1 MTARHFTH
9 CRRGDRVK
17 PSMLAAVDVG
27 SNAIRFLISNVEEL
41 TNDKPV
47 KKNAYL
53 RIPIR
58 LGTDVFLYG
67 AISEQKQAAF
77 LDAMTGIAHI
87 MRAYGVDHYRI
98 CATSAMR
105 DAANGQD
112 IMQLVR
118 EKTGLRIDI
127 VTGLEEAQIL
137 FNANALS
144 RFTDVNS
151 ALYVDVGGGSTEI
164 IAVKNNTLLEA
175 QSFQVGTL
183 RMLAQ
188 VVAPEE
194 WLRLDAHLA
203 RMAETYKPRQIIAS
217 GGNINK
223 AAKLLDKKEG
233 KATSRAELQALYED
247 LRNLPYA
254 DRMARYRLN
263 QYRADVIVP
272 ALEIFLTVA
281 ARSGACRFIIPKV
294 GLVDGMVR
302 HMCFYGGADQARQ
315 PPAPSFR
322 DIP

>member
-1 MTARHFTH
+1 MKLQT
-9 CRRGDRVK
+9 V
-17 PSMLAAVDVG
+17 AAMDVG
-27 SNAIRFLISNVEEL
+27 SNAIRCLISDVSEL
-41 TNDKPV
+41 GPDKPV
-47 KKNAYL
+47 KKTAYL
-53 RIPIR
+53 RIPVR
-58 LGTDVFLYG
+58 LGADVFTSG
-67 AISEQKQAAF
+67 RI
-77 LDAMTGIAHI
+77 LDARQHMFLEAMTAFVHL
-87 MRAYGVDHYRI
+87 MRAYDVDHYRI

-105 DAANGQD
+105 DAANGPSL
-112 IMQLVR
+112 ISSVSR
-118 EKTGLRIDI
+118 A
-127 VTGLEEAQIL
+127 TGLEISIISGVEEAEIL
-137 FNANALS
+137 FEANTFSAW
-144 RFTDVNS
+144 TEPDET

-302 HMCFYGGADQARQ
+302 HMCFYGGTEQASQ

>member
-1 MTARHFTH
+1 M
-9 CRRGDRVK
+9 
-17 PSMLAAVDVG
+17 
-27 SNAIRFLISNVEEL
+27 
-41 TNDKPV
+41 
-47 KKNAYL
+47 
-53 RIPIR
+53 
-58 LGTDVFLYG
+58 
-67 AISEQKQAAF
+67 
-77 LDAMTGIAHI
+77 
-87 MRAYGVDHYRI
+87 
-98 CATSAMR
+98 
-105 DAANGQD
+105 
-112 IMQLVR
+112 
-118 EKTGLRIDI
+118 
-127 VTGLEEAQIL
+127 
-137 FNANALS
+137 
-144 RFTDVNS
+144 
-151 ALYVDVGGGSTEI
+151 DVGGGSTEI

-203 RMAETYKPRQIIAS
+203 RTAS

-272 ALEIFLTVA
+272 ALEIFPTVA
-281 ARSGACRFIIPKV
+281 ARSGAGRFIIPKV

-302 HMCFYGGADQARQ
+302 HMCFYGGAEQARQ

>member
-1 MTARHFTH
+1 MKLQT
-9 CRRGDRVK
+9 V
-17 PSMLAAVDVG
+17 AAMDVG
-27 SNAIRFLISNVEEL
+27 SNAIRCLISDVTEL
-41 TNDKPV
+41 GPDKPV
-47 KKNAYL
+47 KKTAYL
-53 RIPIR
+53 RIPVR
-58 LGTDVFLYG
+58 LGADVFTSG
-67 AISEQKQAAF
+67 RI
-77 LDAMTGIAHI
+77 LDARQHMFLEAMTAFVHL
-87 MRAYGVDHYRI
+87 MRAYDVDHYRI

-105 DAANGQD
+105 DAANGPSL
-112 IMQLVR
+112 ISSVSR
-118 EKTGLRIDI
+118 A
-127 VTGLEEAQIL
+127 TGLEISIISGVEEAEIL
-137 FNANALS
+137 FEANTFSAW
-144 RFTDVNS
+144 TEPDET

-247 LRNLPYA
+247 LRTLPYA

-302 HMCFYGGADQARQ
+302 HMCFYGGAEQASQ

>member
-1 MTARHFTH
+1 MKLQT
-9 CRRGDRVK
+9 V
-17 PSMLAAVDVG
+17 AAMDVG
-27 SNAIRFLISNVEEL
+27 SNAIRCLISDVTEL
-41 TNDKPV
+41 GPDKPV
-47 KKNAYL
+47 KKSAYL
-53 RIPIR
+53 RIPVR
-58 LGTDVFLYG
+58 LGADVFTSG
-67 AISEQKQAAF
+67 RISDARQHMF
-77 LDAMTGIAHI
+77 LEAMTAFVHL
-87 MRAYGVDHYRI
+87 MRAYDVDHYRI

-105 DAANGQD
+105 DAANGPAL
-112 IMQLVR
+112 ISSVSR
-118 EKTGLRIDI
+118 A
-127 VTGLEEAQIL
+127 TGLEISIISGVEEAEIL
-137 FNANALS
+137 FEANT
-144 RFTDVNS
+144 FS
-151 ALYVDVGGGSTEI
+151 AWADPNETSLYVDVGGGSTEI

-188 VVAPEE
+188 VVTPEE

-233 KATSRAELQALYED
+233 KPASRAELQALYED
-247 LRNLPYA
+247 LRNLPYNE
-254 DRMARYRLN
+254 RMARYRLN

-281 ARSGACRFIIPKV
+281 ARSGAGRFIIPKV

-302 HMCFYGGADQARQ
+302 HMCFYGGAEQARR

>member
-1 MTARHFTH
+1 MKLQT
-9 CRRGDRVK
+9 V
-17 PSMLAAVDVG
+17 AAMDVG
-27 SNAIRFLISNVEEL
+27 SNAIRCLISDVSEL
-41 TNDKPV
+41 GPDKPV
-47 KKNAYL
+47 KKTAYL
-53 RIPIR
+53 RIPVR
-58 LGTDVFLYG
+58 LGADVFTSG
-67 AISEQKQAAF
+67 RI
-77 LDAMTGIAHI
+77 LDARQHMFLEAMTAFVHL
-87 MRAYGVDHYRI
+87 MRAYDVDHYRI

-105 DAANGQD
+105 DAANGPSL
-112 IMQLVR
+112 ISSVSR
-118 EKTGLRIDI
+118 A
-127 VTGLEEAQIL
+127 TGLEISIISGVEEAEIL
-137 FNANALS
+137 FEANTFSAW
-144 RFTDVNS
+144 TEPDET

-247 LRNLPYA
+247 LRTLPYA

-294 GLVDGMVR
+294 GLVDGIIR
-302 HMCFYGGADQARQ
+302 HMCFHGGADQSRR